1 MLNRYLGGRQM
12 QDRPLVLVVAV
23 QNPHFEKTRL
33 EQRKIAPVDSA
44 APLILKQ
51 NFIQHFMN
59 LGLN

>member
-51 NFIQHFMN
+51 NFI
-59 LGLN
+59 